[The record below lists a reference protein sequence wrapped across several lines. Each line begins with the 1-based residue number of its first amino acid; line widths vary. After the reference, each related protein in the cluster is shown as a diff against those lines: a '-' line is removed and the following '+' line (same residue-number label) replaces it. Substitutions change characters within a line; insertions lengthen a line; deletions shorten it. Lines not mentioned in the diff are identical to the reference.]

1 MKAIY
6 QYYNNLSQKWPYVV
20 RMLLGLLLI
29 VCAFVLTGLIEKTF
43 PIKKYFPFTGLALL
57 VVVTW
62 LLYKMENKNL
72 NELGFNL
79 KLKNVS
85 LLFLGLLIGSVAFI
99 LAKYLR
105 FLYTGETVDSNDSY
119 DWHLIALG
127 LYYILPMVAVE
138 EFMFRGYLFK
148 KTIETSSVFL
158 ANVVFAFIFMLVHV
172 VDENVMSNFG
182 MILFLSITIPIGHLL
197 FATAL
202 LKSKTILFPIG
213 LHWGNNW
220 ASFHLL
226 TDMQKQESLSFVSNS
241 ATFETWGSF
250 ITFILIWNGFFLLL
264 TYLIWKW
271 PERKSI

>member
-1 MKAIY
+1 MKKTLFVIISLLYFSPITGESNSLIY
-6 QYYNNLSQKWPYVV
+6 SKKSPFENLSPTEKVVYNNLSQKWPYVV

-148 KTIETSSVFL
+148 KTIETSSV
-158 ANVVFAFIFMLVHV
+158 
-172 VDENVMSNFG
+172 
-182 MILFLSITIPIGHLL
+182 
-197 FATAL
+197 
-202 LKSKTILFPIG
+202 IG
-213 LHWGNNW
+213 L
-220 ASFHLL
+220 
-226 TDMQKQESLSFVSNS
+226 
-241 ATFETWGSF
+241 
-250 ITFILIWNGFFLLL
+250 LIIFA
-264 TYLIWKW
+264 KA
-271 PERKSI
+271 